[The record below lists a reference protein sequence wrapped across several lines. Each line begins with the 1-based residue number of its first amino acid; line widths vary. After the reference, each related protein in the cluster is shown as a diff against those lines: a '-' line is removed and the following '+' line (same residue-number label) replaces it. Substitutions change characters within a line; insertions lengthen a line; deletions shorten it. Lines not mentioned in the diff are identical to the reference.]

1 MPNYYLWDGL
11 TAKHFSAC
19 SPSDGQIKAQANKST
34 HEASNGIAVCLLP
47 RKNSTFLSFLHFF
60 DSLHLDKRSRR
71 GHIVLRRVVGL
82 ADTDPNLPL
91 RSPRRTPPT
100 ALLRHFATSP
110 PTSRGQS
117 PKDGGFAQKRQ
128 LFWDHHTCEELA

>member
-1 MPNYYLWDGL
+1 MALP
-11 TAKHFSAC
+11 FSF
-19 SPSDGQIKAQANKST
+19 
-34 HEASNGIAVCLLP
+34 CLERIP
-47 RKNSTFLSFLHFF
+47 TFLSFLHFF

-71 GHIVLRRVVGL
+71 GHIVLRRGSVSGGISTEKGVGL

-117 PKDGGFAQKRQ
+117 PKDGGFARKRQ